1 MWILSQCKSCP
12 LCQHVS
18 WLTDTGLDPF
28 HKHTAACQV
37 VGGRQTHCRCVRDFL
52 FFPSLNKQK
61 KHFNSI
67 WLLICETKLKKNP
80 ATSIREIAFAIK
92 KESIEMPMRSIVYM
106 PKLWFQSF
114 GFDSKSSKVMWI
126 KAIFSS
132 TFCSYTFLSNF
143 EKCGEQTTKSRLLTV

>member
-1 MWILSQCKSCP
+1 MQMHQGFS
-12 LCQHVS
+12 
-18 WLTDTGLDPF
+18 
-28 HKHTAACQV
+28 
-37 VGGRQTHCRCVRDFL
+37 

-106 PKLWFQSF
+106 PKL
-114 GFDSKSSKVMWI
+114 
-126 KAIFSS
+126 
-132 TFCSYTFLSNF
+132 
-143 EKCGEQTTKSRLLTV
+143 